1 MVAISSIEQL
11 KTLQADLEKLKEV
24 HPGLFTQWI
33 HLVNLTRQ
41 LQFKHHFMGSLLLDE
56 EPGRYFPTSAKKSV
70 ILLYQKEAEKLKD
83 DPDFPELKRILSHY
97 HDTGFSKISR
107 LSLGHPP
114 ESLVGVSIA

>member
-11 KTLQADLEKLKEV
+11 KTLQADLEKMKEE

-56 EPGRYFPTSAKKSV
+56 EPGRYFPSSAKKSV